1 MAKVKLF
8 GGVTYCA
15 FGVDEG
21 SHSQE
26 MIQTPPTQ
34 TYGNYNWNTDTRML
48 SNFNDSLS
56 GSNFDGSYENIDHFE
71 VYKTLGESNRLHK
84 VCQTENS
91 AQRVIEDFTVGDLC
105 DYKYNIFAVCKNTM
119 TVNDTEVNVE
129 TISPFVSDKIQLHR
143 GVISVIGLVPTDK
156 ENTYTIDEDN
166 IWQLDINV
174 TNDGYTLN
182 TDKTFYQTQN
192 AYGKATGGNR
202 KQRTMSIT
210 GLLGK
215 IDCSNDSEYVD
226 TYDDIINWENF
237 VSSNSLKMLIDLRGL
252 ITIGDTDVNP
262 TFQYDT
268 NDNHDVS
275 VTFTFNQ
282 LNDIDTVDVLGM
294 TLPINP
300 LYYEYLADSEGALLK
315 DTVEVDSNNKYHE
328 FLASPLLD
336 GGLI

>member
-1 MAKVKLF
+1 MDVN
-8 GGVTYCA
+8 GVQ
-15 FGVDEG
+15 V
-21 SHSQE
+21 
-26 MIQTPPTQ
+26 
-34 TYGNYNWNTDTRML
+34 
-48 SNFNDSLS
+48 
-56 GSNFDGSYENIDHFE
+56 NI
-71 VYKTLGESNRLHK
+71 K
-84 VCQTENS
+84 
-91 AQRVIEDFTVGDLC
+91 
-105 DYKYNIFAVCKNTM
+105 
-119 TVNDTEVNVE
+119 
-129 TISPFVSDKIQLHR
+129 TISPLVSDKIQLHR
-143 GVISVIGLVPTDK
+143 GTVSVIGLVPTEED
-156 ENTYTIDEDN
+156 NIYTIDEDN
-166 IWQLDINV
+166 IWQLDINL

-215 IDCSNDSEYVD
+215 IDCSGDSQYID

-252 ITIGDTDVNP
+252 ITIGDTDANP

-315 DTVEVDSNNKYHE
+315 DTVEVDSDNKYHE
-328 FLASPLLD
+328 YLASPLLD
-336 GGLI
+336 GGLT

>member
-8 GGVTYCA
+8 GGVTYNA
-15 FGVDEG
+15 FGIDEG
-21 SHSQE
+21 SHSDGLKE
-26 MIQTPPTQ
+26 TLTQ
-34 TYGNYNWNTDTRML
+34 AYGNYSWNSDTKL
-48 SNFNDSLS
+48 LANFNDTLV
-56 GSNFDGSYENIDHFE
+56 GSNFDGSYENIDHFQ
-71 VYKTLGESNRLHK
+71 VYKTLGEQDALHK
-84 VCQTENS
+84 VCQTKNPT
-91 AQRVIEDFTVGDLC
+91 QRVIEDFTVGDLC
-105 DYKYNIFAVCKNTM
+105 DYQYYIFGICNNTM
-119 TVNDTEVNVE
+119 NVNSVQVNIK
-129 TISPFVSDKIQLHR
+129 TISPLVSDKIQLHR
-143 GVISVIGLVPTDK
+143 GTVSVIGLVPTEED
-156 ENTYTIDEDN
+156 NTYIIDEDN
-166 IWQLDINV
+166 IWQLDINL

-215 IDCSNDSEYVD
+215 IDCSGDSQYID

-252 ITIGDTDVNP
+252 ITIGDTDANP

-328 FLASPLLD
+328 YLASPLLD

>member
-8 GGVTYCA
+8 GGVTYNA
-15 FGVDEG
+15 FGIDEG
-21 SHSQE
+21 SHSDDLKE
-26 MIQTPPTQ
+26 TLTQ
-34 TYGNYNWNTDTRML
+34 AYGNYSWNADTKL
-48 SNFNDSLS
+48 LANFNDTLL
-56 GSNFDGSYENIDHFE
+56 GSNFDGSYENIDHFQ
-71 VYKTLGESNRLHK
+71 VYKTLGEQDTLHK
-84 VCQTENS
+84 VCQTKNPT
-91 AQRVIEDFTVGDLC
+91 QRVIEDFTVGDLC
-105 DYKYNIFAVCKNTM
+105 DYQYYIFGICNNTM
-119 TVNDTEVNVE
+119 DVNGVQVNVK
-129 TISPFVSDKIQLHR
+129 TISPLVSDKIQLHR
-143 GVISVIGLVPTDK
+143 GTVSVIGLIPTEED
-156 ENTYTIDEDN
+156 NTYTIDEDN
-166 IWQLDINV
+166 IWQLDINL

-215 IDCSNDSEYVD
+215 IDCSGDSQYID

-252 ITIGDTDVNP
+252 ITIGDTDANP

-328 FLASPLLD
+328 YLASPLLD

>member
-1 MAKVKLF
+1 M
-8 GGVTYCA
+8 
-15 FGVDEG
+15 
-21 SHSQE
+21 
-26 MIQTPPTQ
+26 
-34 TYGNYNWNTDTRML
+34 
-48 SNFNDSLS
+48 
-56 GSNFDGSYENIDHFE
+56 
-71 VYKTLGESNRLHK
+71 
-84 VCQTENS
+84 
-91 AQRVIEDFTVGDLC
+91 
-105 DYKYNIFAVCKNTM
+105 
-119 TVNDTEVNVE
+119 
-129 TISPFVSDKIQLHR
+129 
-143 GVISVIGLVPTDK
+143 
-156 ENTYTIDEDN
+156 
-166 IWQLDINV
+166 
-174 TNDGYTLN
+174 N

-215 IDCSNDSEYVD
+215 IDCSGDNQYVD

-252 ITIGDTDVNP
+252 ITIGDTDANP

-315 DTVEVDSNNKYHE
+315 DTVEVDSDNKYHE
-328 FLASPLLD
+328 YLASPLLD
-336 GGLI
+336 GGLT